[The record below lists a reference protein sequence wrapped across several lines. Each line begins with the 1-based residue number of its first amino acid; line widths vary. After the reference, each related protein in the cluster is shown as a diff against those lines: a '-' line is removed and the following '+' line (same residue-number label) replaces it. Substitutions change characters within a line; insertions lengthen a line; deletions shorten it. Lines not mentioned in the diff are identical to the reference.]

1 MLLCRLMQF
10 NARHIAALGQLRKP
24 MVAAQTLVAVQLA
37 KKAEDWDLQKE
48 SNIYVAS
55 GEDLESSPC

>member
-1 MLLCRLMQF
+1 MQF
-10 NARHIAALGQLRKP
+10 NARHIAALGQVRKP

-48 SNIYVAS
+48 SGIYVAS
-55 GEDLESSPC
+55 GKGSESLPK